1 MKSILVEDATKRFTL
16 RHAHSIKEMSVRAL
30 RRQSLSERFTA
41 LDQVSLAV
49 EEGESLALMGLN
61 GSGKSTLL
69 KLVSGVMRPDAGA
82 VRVRG
87 RVAGLI
93 EVGAGLHPDLTGRE
107 NIFLNAAILGM
118 SKAETEAKYDAIVAF
133 AEIEKFLDTQV
144 KFYSSGMFMRL
155 GFSVAVHTEP
165 DVFLVDEVLAVG
177 DPPFQ
182 QKCLE
187 SIQNLRSQGR
197 TLVIV
202 SHDMGTLEKV
212 CERGVVLREGHV
224 AYEGGIQ
231 DAVDF
236 LAPPVNAADA
246 ERRSRARREAVA
258 EKAEKA
264 AAADTAR
271 LVREVM
277 PEARRFDDPIATLKY
292 GLALAAGQDGMAL
305 EFGVWSGRTLRV
317 ITEGRDGKNVFG
329 FDSFEGLPEDWR
341 DGFPAGTFA
350 MDQPPEVL
358 GAELVT
364 GLFAETLPAF
374 LHDHPE
380 PVAFLHIDADLY
392 SSARTVLE
400 HAGPRLRPGSVVVF
414 DEYFNYPGWREHEYR
429 AWQEYVAETGIG
441 YRYEAYTRGNEQVVV
456 RVTEVG
462 TEPAELAEPDAAPTA
477 SAEPVAAA
485 VRVADDV
492 RPEPVADAVQAVPVA
507 EAAPDG
513 DTPPAGGEPRPARRL
528 RELDLLR
535 FVAAIAVMMH
545 HFTGV
550 PTGAWPQDARKVF
563 PELNPAANFGYL
575 GVELFFVI
583 SGFVILMSVWN
594 RGVGAFAVSR
604 VVRLFPAY
612 WFGVLLAMAVF
623 LTTGAAVDYGP
634 GSQSPLVRFLPN
646 LTMLQTGAGA
656 PNMEVVYWTLWIEL
670 HFYVL
675 IALFVWRGITYPR
688 CVAFMA
694 AWLLAGVFGQEANVT
709 LLNDLLFPQWAP
721 YFIAGMA
728 FFLMYRFGQNVV
740 LWLFVVCC
748 WALTA
753 YYGVHNMAPSN
764 AWPGVHQYA
773 IPGVITA
780 IYLVMALVATHRLGW
795 LRWRGLTVLGGL
807 TYPLY
812 LVHETIS
819 RPLIKSLAPRLDRWV
834 VLGIAVGS
842 CLTAALL
849 IWLVVERPGQ
859 RWMRG
864 QLRKAAGQIRAVS
877 GAREEDM
884 LTSRRR

>member
-1 MKSILVEDATKRFTL
+1 MESIVVEGATKRFTL
-16 RHAHSIKEMSVRAL
+16 RHAHSIKEMTVRAM

-41 LDQVSLAV
+41 LDEVSLSV
-49 EEGESLALMGLN
+49 GQGESLALMGLN

-69 KLVSGVMRPDAGA
+69 KLISGVMRPDDGA

-133 AEIEKFLDTQV
+133 SEIEKFLDTQV

-182 QKCLE
+182 KKCLE
-187 SIQNLRSQGR
+187 RIQDLHAQGR

-212 CERGVVLREGHV
+212 CDRGLVLGDGRV
-224 AYEGGIQ
+224 TYEGDIQ

-236 LAPPVNAADA
+236 LAPPESAPDA
-246 ERRSRARREAVA
+246 ERRTRARREAKAEAGEKTAVA
-258 EKAEKA
+258 E
-264 AAADTAR
+264 TAR
-271 LVREVM
+271 LIGEVM
-277 PEARRFDDPIATLKY
+277 PETPWFTDSLATLEF
-292 GLALAAGQDGMAL
+292 GLALAADQEGMAL
-305 EFGVWSGRTLRV
+305 EFGVFSGRTLRV
-317 ITEGRDGKNVFG
+317 IAEARTGKNVYG
-329 FDSFEGLPEDWR
+329 FDSFDGLPEPWR

-350 MDQPPEVL
+350 VDEPPEVL
-358 GAELVT
+358 GAELVA
-364 GLFAETLPAF
+364 GLFAETLPGF
-374 LHDHPE
+374 LRDHPE
-380 PVAFLHIDADLY
+380 PVAFVHIDADLY
-392 SSARTVLE
+392 SSAITVLRQV
-400 HAGPRLRPGSVVVF
+400 GPRLRPGSVVVF
-414 DEYFNYPGWREHEYR
+414 DEYFNYPGWQEHEYR
-429 AWQEYVAETGIG
+429 AWQEYVTETALRF
-441 YRYEAYTRGNEQVVV
+441 RYEGYTRGNEQVIV
-456 RVTEVG
+456 RITDVG
-462 TEPAELAEPDAAPTA
+462 AMSDAIVPPPARGDGTILVESASANGARAAAPENA
-477 SAEPVAAA
+477 AGPV
-485 VRVADDV
+485 D
-492 RPEPVADAVQAVPVA
+492 AVPVK
-507 EAAPDG
+507 
-513 DTPPAGGEPRPARRL
+513 DTPPQDGGARPTGRL

-550 PTGAWPQDARKVF
+550 PTGAWPQDARTVF

-612 WFGVLLAMAVF
+612 WFSVVLAIVVF
-623 LTTGAAVDYGP
+623 YATGAAVDYGP
-634 GSQSPLVRFLPN
+634 GSQGPLMRFLPN

-675 IALFVWRGITYPR
+675 IALFLWRGITYPR
-688 CVAFMA
+688 CVVFMA
-694 AWLLAGVFGQEANVT
+694 GWLLAGVFAQEANVA
-709 LLNDLLFPQWAP
+709 LLNDLFLPQWAP

-728 FFLMYRFGQNVV
+728 FFLMHRFGQNVV
-740 LWLFVVCC
+740 LWLFVVCS

-753 YYGVHNMAPSN
+753 YYGVHNMNPSN
-764 AWPGVHQYA
+764 AWPGVHQYV
-773 IPGVITA
+773 IPGGITT
-780 IYLVMALVATHRLGW
+780 IYAVMALAATHRLRW

-812 LVHETIS
+812 LVHETVS
-819 RPLIKSLAPRLDRWV
+819 RPLIKWLAPQLDRWV
-834 VLGIAVGS
+834 VLAIAIGS
-842 CLTAALL
+842 CLVAALV
-849 IWLVVERPGQ
+849 IWLIVERPAQ
-859 RWMRG
+859 RWLRR
-864 QLRKAAGQIRAVS
+864 QLRRAAEQIRGTAS
-877 GAREEDM
+877 EPATPEGGGLTAR
-884 LTSRRR
+884 